1 MYGDPHLTGI
11 GPSSRKETPEQYREV
26 LINKLNN
33 ILQICLDKSIEYV
46 IFLGDLFNN
55 NSGISNYFETEIWAK
70 FLEFK
75 SNNISLYTIIG
86 NHDMIFQ
93 NDQEFKGTYL
103 YKAFLAG
110 IIKHLDTL
118 DIGSTHIVGVDYNK
132 DFSSIEFQSLY
143 NICVAHC
150 FYENEK
156 FGGTGNA
163 NLTEEKCRHL
173 GYNAYVLG
181 HDHVPYDDLNIRIF
195 PDNPYNDDTFKVI
208 RPGSLTRGTSKTCNL
223 HRKVQVVV
231 FNTETKEWNYEEIQ
245 TKPGLEVFN
254 ENVVMQ
260 KDYKLDVQDI
270 LDNLELAYTNNVY
283 EIMNNNMDNATK
295 KYGLDM
301 CKKVIDLII
310 SYFESHGL
318 YQLQSDIGGNI
329 NENPR

>member
-1 MYGDPHLTGI
+1 MLI
-11 GPSSRKETPEQYREV
+11 G
-26 LINKLNN
+26 KLDN
-33 ILQICLDKSIEYV
+33 ILQICKSDNIEYV

-75 SNNISLYTIIG
+75 SNNINLYTIIG
-86 NHDMIFQ
+86 NHDMMFQ

-110 IIKHLDTL
+110 IVNHLTQL

-132 DFSSIEFQSLY
+132 DFKPIEYQSLY

-150 FYENEK
+150 FYENER
-156 FGGTGNA
+156 FGGIGNA
-163 NLTEEKCRHL
+163 NLTCEKCRNL

-181 HDHVPYDDLNIRIF
+181 HDHVPYDELNIKIF
-195 PDNPYNDDTFKVI
+195 PDNPYNDSIFKVI

-223 HRKVQVVV
+223 YRKVEVVI
-231 FNTETKEWNYEEIQ
+231 FNTETKEWNYKEIS

-254 ENVVMQ
+254 ENVVMK
-260 KDYKLDVQDI
+260 KDYKVDVQDI
-270 LDNLELAYTNNVY
+270 LNNLELAYTNDVY
-283 EIMNNNMDNATK
+283 EIINNNMNDAIS

-301 CKKVIDLII
+301 YKKVINLLI

-318 YQLQSDIGGNI
+318 YQCQTNSFNLGDS
-329 NENPR
+329 NEN